1 MQDEFEYEEVEKLN
15 EELSKKERGS
25 DKIDIDNVI
34 EKIKKNKFHYR
45 NKIVANRL
53 YKKAIQELKSKGK

>member
-15 EELSKKERGS
+15 EELAKKERGS

-34 EKIKKNKFHYR
+34 EQIKKNKLHYQ
-45 NKIVANRL
+45 NEIVANRL
-53 YKKAIQELKSKGK
+53 YKKAIQELKNKGK

>member
-1 MQDEFEYEEVEKLN
+1 MKDEFEYEEVEKLN
-15 EELSKKERGS
+15 EELAKRERGL

-45 NKIVANRL
+45 NELIANKL
-53 YKKAIQELKSKGK
+53 YNKALKDLKNKGK

>member
-15 EELSKKERGS
+15 EELAKKERGS

-34 EKIKKNKFHYR
+34 EKIKKNKLHYKNELIA
-45 NKIVANRL
+45 NKL
-53 YKKAIQELKSKGK
+53 YNKTLKDLKNKGK